1 MYKRQVDKTTGG
13 AIRTLDGPLTFTA
26 ETDAVITSTGPTR
39 LVDPVLG
46 RTITVTQ
53 QGAGNVVVWNP
64 WADKAAAM
72 ADFGDDEWP
81 GMACVETANA
91 FDNARIVEPGASY
104 AMTST
109 ISVRRDR

>member
-1 MYKRQVDKTTGG
+1 MPVCRQDDRRGHPHPRRPVDLH
-13 AIRTLDGPLTFTA
+13 RRDRRRHHLHRP
-26 ETDAVITSTGPTR
+26 
-39 LVDPVLG
+39 VDPVLG